1 MYRRVALDA
10 RYIHQYL
17 GGMTSPRLP
26 RGTRVDPVRV
36 GWLIEGDRKRT
47 LDRVAANVGVS
58 SSVFLERLIEHL
70 EDELNQYGRPTW
82 WPDDDRRDGELPID
96 AA

>member
-1 MYRRVALDA
+1 
-10 RYIHQYL
+10 
-17 GGMTSPRLP
+17 MTSPRLP